1 MAIELS
7 SKKSARLN
15 QILSMLEETSTL
27 SVKEIAQRLNV
38 SEMTIRR
45 DLKAMQQDEII
56 RRSHG
61 KASLMQN
68 SRVET
73 QYDNYELHSEK
84 IRMNEEKERIGKYAA
99 SLVHEG
105 DVFIIDTGST
115 TDKLAKHIPEN
126 IETTILCY
134 NYNVLTY
141 LVQQTIS
148 EYYFS
153 WWVFSPQWPVF

>member
-61 KASLMQN
+61 KASLMQ
-68 SRVET
+68 SSSDLSALVSTPLRLFMRVMFLLLILGRL
-73 QYDNYELHSEK
+73 QISWQSIYQ
-84 IRMNEEKERIGKYAA
+84 RISKQQFYA
-99 SLVHEG
+99 
-105 DVFIIDTGST
+105 IITM
-115 TDKLAKHIPEN
+115 
-126 IETTILCY
+126 Y
-134 NYNVLTY
+134 
-141 LVQQTIS
+141 
-148 EYYFS
+148 
-153 WWVFSPQWPVF
+153 